1 MPLSTVLATKDT
13 SPIVPQPLLL
23 ARFRFVDGSYL
34 YLSTHPLNSTE
45 GGYQYGGN
53 NYLAR
58 LDSQDITQFGRSEQG
73 IDRVPSVTLHIH
85 DSDGSILSNYEFSSS
100 KGFKGAILDLVAA
113 TFQCHNTTLIRYCDP
128 GTRLRY
134 LGHNGYFSSNFLAGD
149 PANPGNRNPEVT
161 YQLFAGDAASYD
173 PSFPVVQLYFWCQDQ
188 AGTITDA
195 KDPTLYEP
203 PTAMPGT

>member
-73 IDRVPSVTLHIH
+73 IDRVPSVTFTFTTRTARSCRITSSPVPR
-85 DSDGSILSNYEFSSS
+85 DSREQFCPWLSSFGLPTRRRTRRTSGFRSLELSTRRQMWNGAVERISS
-100 KGFKGAILDLVAA
+100 L
-113 TFQCHNTTLIRYCDP
+113 
-128 GTRLRY
+128 
-134 LGHNGYFSSNFLAGD
+134 
-149 PANPGNRNPEVT
+149 
-161 YQLFAGDAASYD
+161 
-173 PSFPVVQLYFWCQDQ
+173 
-188 AGTITDA
+188 
-195 KDPTLYEP
+195 
-203 PTAMPGT
+203 

>member
-1 MPLSTVLATKDT
+1 MLPKVRLAFLCALIGLLNACIGLLPAGGEGHGVPLIQQLRSLAGNLQPPNCVLNAATPV
-13 SPIVPQPLLL
+13 SGAPYLL
-23 ARFRFVDGSYL
+23 V
-34 YLSTHPLNSTE
+34 
-45 GGYQYGGN
+45 
-53 NYLAR
+53 
-58 LDSQDITQFGRSEQG
+58 
-73 IDRVPSVTLHIH
+73 
-85 DSDGSILSNYEFSSS
+85 
-100 KGFKGAILDLVAA
+100 KFKGAILDLVAA